1 VAIAKKQPRYHDD
14 GGISAKGR
22 RECVAALEVRCLNSA
37 LPLTASALLISWLRR
52 GCLLSWAVGWQE
64 AERAYLLWKARQV
77 AGAAASFAAPPVVE
91 GRTRGE
97 AKRRRVE
104 AVPEELRGRAAA
116 AGGGEGLPGVSVV
129 AGRNRGGWQRTA
141 LLEHAVQSLKPGVF
155 EELVE
160 MMG

>member
-1 VAIAKKQPRYHDD
+1 LHD
-14 GGISAKGR
+14 
-22 RECVAALEVRCLNSA
+22 
-37 LPLTASALLISWLRR
+37 
-52 GCLLSWAVGWQE
+52 GWQE

-77 AGAAASFAAPPVVE
+77 ADAAASFAAPPVVE

-104 AVPEELRGRAAA
+104 PVPEELRGRAAA
-116 AGGGEGLPGVSVV
+116 GGGGGLPGVSVMA
-129 AGRNRGGWQRTA
+129 AGHGEEGRTRAA

-155 EELVE
+155 EEMME